1 MKSIDENIHKT
12 EEKLE
17 YYTKEVISLL
27 KKREYGNFLNIYI
40 KLLYEYLIKY
50 QTLSQVKLECET
62 LYNVKTETFKEDKE
76 TEKK

>member
-27 KKREYGNFLNIYI
+27 KKREYSNFLNIYI